1 MGDKQIAQRF
11 RMRAQRLSGILPL
24 VIKSISLRFG
34 PTPTAAPVTL
44 APGHMTVFVGPNNS
58 GKTLVLR
65 EIQSAIFDTRWPP
78 QNLPFIPP
86 DKRAIVS
93 SIKVEAYGRTQLEEY
108 VGTMSQGQRWDILRG
123 DNYHVP
129 GDRAQLLLSLKQ
141 PHSEE
146 QATGSLSSLLRRE
159 RVCFLDGLGR
169 LTLSGQ
175 RQAGPLNER
184 PRSHLQSLFVD
195 DERRSKL
202 KQATKDA
209 LGFYVLINPTNLGQ
223 FQFCLADKLPA
234 RPELERSLGEEAL
247 AFYAGTRGME
257 EASDGVKAYTGI
269 LSAVLSTDFDLI
281 LIDEPEA
288 FLHPPLARRLG
299 FFLTDIA
306 RERKA
311 TVFAST
317 HSADFL
323 AGCVQSGSSVDV
335 IRLTYDQGVAGARLL
350 SSSRLTTLMRD
361 PLFRS
366 TGVLSSV
373 FYRGAIVC
381 ESDTDRAFYS
391 EINDRLL
398 RFSNGG
404 VEDSVFLNAQNWQ
417 TCANITAPLR
427 EMGIPAA
434 TVVDLDV
441 LLSSDFSR
449 LLDAASVPAI
459 TTSGLTQT
467 RAQIKGAFERAAPA
481 GSDAART
488 VKERGISC
496 LSGSE
501 LEAAQNLLA
510 QLRKYGIFI
519 VSVGEVEMWLRHLG
533 ISGHA
538 SRWLIPIFE
547 RIGNDPTRPGY
558 VRPDLGDV
566 WEFIRGVAEWIEDPH
581 RLGMP
586 S

>member
-1 MGDKQIAQRF
+1 M
-11 RMRAQRLSGILPL
+11 
-24 VIKSISLRFG
+24 
-34 PTPTAAPVTL
+34 AAL
-44 APGHMTVFVGPNNS
+44 
-58 GKTLVLR
+58 
-65 EIQSAIFDTRWPP
+65 
-78 QNLPFIPP
+78 
-86 DKRAIVS
+86 
-93 SIKVEAYGRTQLEEY
+93 
-108 VGTMSQGQRWDILRG
+108 
-123 DNYHVP
+123 NYHVP
-129 GDRAQLLLSLKQ
+129 GDRAQLLINLKQ
-141 PHSEE
+141 PHSDEHM
-146 QATGSLSSLLRRE
+146 TGSLSSLLRRE

-175 RQAGPLNER
+175 RPAGPLSER

-223 FQFCLADKLPA
+223 FQFCLAETLPA
-234 RPELERSLGEEAL
+234 KPELERSLDDEAL
-247 AFYAGTRGME
+247 AFYAGTRRME

-306 RERKA
+306 RERKS

-335 IRLTYDQGVAGARLL
+335 VRLTYDQGVAGARLL

-361 PLFRS
+361 PLLRS

-391 EINDRLL
+391 EVNDRLL
-398 RFSNGG
+398 RFSDGG

-417 TCANITAPLR
+417 TCANITAALR

-434 TVVDLDV
+434 SIVDLDV

-449 LLDAASVPAI
+449 LLVASSVPAI
-459 TTSGLTQT
+459 TASGLTQT
-467 RAQIKGAFERAAPA
+467 RAQIKGAFERAWRRPHHPIR
-481 GSDAART
+481 S
-488 VKERGISC
+488 RG
-496 LSGSE
+496 
-501 LEAAQNLLA
+501 
-510 QLRKYGIFI
+510 R
-519 VSVGEVEMWLRHLG
+519 
-533 ISGHA
+533 
-538 SRWLIPIFE
+538 
-547 RIGNDPTRPGY
+547 
-558 VRPDLGDV
+558 
-566 WEFIRGVAEWIEDPH
+566 
-581 RLGMP
+581 
-586 S
+586 